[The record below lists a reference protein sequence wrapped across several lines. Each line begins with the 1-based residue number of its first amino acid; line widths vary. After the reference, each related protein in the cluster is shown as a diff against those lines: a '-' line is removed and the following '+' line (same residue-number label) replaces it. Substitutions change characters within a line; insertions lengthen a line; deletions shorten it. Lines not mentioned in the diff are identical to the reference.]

1 MNSGDSGVLDMV
13 QAVTVADYRERA
25 RRRVPHWLFEYI
37 DAGAISEDT
46 LAANT
51 ADFRRWNLRQ
61 RVMRDVSRV
70 STATTLF
77 GRELTVPLVLG
88 PVGFAGMFARRGE
101 AQAARAAERAGV
113 PLCLSSVSI
122 CGLEEV
128 TQATGV
134 APWFQL
140 YMIKDRAYMEALLAR
155 AARLGCPALVFT
167 VDLPVPSRRYRN
179 VRSGMGLWGL
189 RRRAVLG
196 AAAAKRPRWLW
207 EVMLRGRPHAFGN
220 FAEGIAEA
228 RTLEGFDAWVEH
240 NYEPCLDWDLL
251 AWVRER
257 WSGPLVIKGI
267 LDPDDARLAVDAGA
281 DAVLVSNHGG
291 RQLDGTS
298 SSIAALPGVVDAV
311 GQHVPVLFDG
321 GIRTGVDVFKAL
333 ALGARACVLGRAWAW
348 GLAGGGEKGVAAVI
362 DMLERELAT
371 TMALAGCT
379 DVRRLDRTALC

>member
-1 MNSGDSGVLDMV
+1 
-13 QAVTVADYRERA
+13 
-25 RRRVPHWLFEYI
+25 
-37 DAGAISEDT
+37 
-46 LAANT
+46 
-51 ADFRRWNLRQ
+51 
-61 RVMRDVSRV
+61 V

-77 GRELTVPLVLG
+77 GRELAVPLVLG

-101 AQAARAAERAGV
+101 TKAARAAERAGV

-128 TQATGV
+128 TQAAGV

-140 YMIKDRAYMEALLAR
+140 YMIKDRAYMETLLAR

-189 RRRAVLG
+189 RRRLVLG
-196 AAAAKRPRWLW
+196 ASAAKRPGWLW

-291 RQLDGTS
+291 RQLDGTC

-311 GQHVPVLFDG
+311 GQRVPVLFDG

-333 ALGARACVLGRAWAW
+333 ALGAHACVLGRAWAW

-371 TMALAGCT
+371 TMALAGRT
-379 DVRRLDRTALC
+379 DVRGLDRTALC